1 MSIEQGKD
9 ISELFRRVS
18 NIIRIGKVISVD
30 YSKAKAKVKIGN
42 LTTDFMPW
50 LTPSTSA
57 WIPLKNGEQVLVLS
71 PNGDLRMGM
80 ILPALYQSSKTPPA
94 HDSNK
99 ITFNVDVSHKGAITA
114 TGNISTSGNITTTGK
129 VTATGEVEGKGKKL
143 STHTHQFSYNAGETP
158 STATTEQPS

>member
-1 MSIEQGKD
+1 MSIEQGRD

-30 YSKAKAKVKIGN
+30 YTKAKAKVKIGN
-42 LTTDFMPW
+42 LTTEYLPW
-50 LTPSTSA
+50 LTPSTAA

-71 PNGDLRMGM
+71 PNGDLRMN
-80 ILPALYQSSKTPPA
+80 SKTPPA

-99 ITFNVDVSHKGAITA
+99 ITFNVDVAHKGAISVT
-114 TGNISTSGNITTTGK
+114 GNITTSGK

>member
-1 MSIEQGKD
+1 MSIEQGRD

-30 YSKAKAKVKIGN
+30 YTKAKAKVKIGN
-42 LTTDFMPW
+42 LTTEYLPW
-50 LTPSTSA
+50 LTPSTA
-57 WIPLKNGEQVLVLS
+57 TWIPLKNGEQVLVLS

-80 ILPALYQSSKTPPA
+80 ILPALYQNSKTPPA

-99 ITFNVDVSHKGAITA
+99 ITFNVDVAHKGAISVT
-114 TGNISTSGNITTTGK
+114 GNITTSGK

>member
-99 ITFNVDVSHKGAITA
+99 ITFNVDVNHKGAITA

-158 STATTEQPS
+158 ATATTEQPS

>member
-9 ISELFRRVS
+9 ISDLFRRVS

-30 YSKAKAKVKIGN
+30 YTKAKAKVKIGN

-99 ITFNVDVSHKGAITA
+99 ITFNVDVNHKGAITA

-143 STHTHQFSYNAGETP
+143 STHTHQFSYNAG
-158 STATTEQPS
+158 

>member
-99 ITFNVDVSHKGAITA
+99 ITFNVDVNHKGNVTT

-143 STHTHQFSYNAGETP
+143 STHKHDFSYNAGDTP
-158 STATTEQPS
+158 ATATTEQPS

>member
-99 ITFNVDVSHKGAITA
+99 ITFNVDVNHKGAITA

>member
-1 MSIEQGKD
+1 
-9 ISELFRRVS
+9 
-18 NIIRIGKVISVD
+18 
-30 YSKAKAKVKIGN
+30 
-42 LTTDFMPW
+42 
-50 LTPSTSA
+50 
-57 WIPLKNGEQVLVLS
+57 
-71 PNGDLRMGM
+71 M
-80 ILPALYQSSKTPPA
+80 ILPALYQDTKSPPA

-99 ITFNVDVSHKGAITA
+99 ITFNVDVNHKGNVTT

>member
-1 MSIEQGKD
+1 MSVEQGKD

-99 ITFNVDVSHKGAITA
+99 ITFNVDVNHKGAITA

>member
-1 MSIEQGKD
+1 MSIEQGRD

-30 YSKAKAKVKIGN
+30 YTKAKAKVKIGN
-42 LTTDFMPW
+42 LTTEYLPW
-50 LTPSTSA
+50 LTPSTAA

-80 ILPALYQSSKTPPA
+80 ILPALYQNSKTPPA

-99 ITFNVDVSHKGAITA
+99 ITFNVDVAHKGAISV
-114 TGNISTSGNITTTGK
+114 TGNITRQSQKDSWMPQVSFRIHLFGPHTWVLNGSGHR
-129 VTATGEVEGKGKKL
+129 EDR
-143 STHTHQFSYNAGETP
+143 
-158 STATTEQPS
+158 

>member
-1 MSIEQGKD
+1 MSIEQGRGV
-9 ISELFRRVS
+9 SELFRRVS
-18 NIIRIGKVISVD
+18 KIIRIGKVMSVD
-30 YSKAKAKVKIGN
+30 YNKAKARVKIGN
-42 LTTDFMPW
+42 LTTEYLPW

-57 WIPLKNGEQVLVLS
+57 WIPLRNGEQVLVLS

-80 ILPALYQSSKTPPA
+80 VLPALYQSSKSPPA

-99 ITFNVDVSHKGAITA
+99 ITFNVDVAHKGAISA
-114 TGNISTSGNITTTGK
+114 TGNITTSGK
-129 VTATGEVEGKGKKL
+129 VTSTGEVEGKGKKL

>member
-1 MSIEQGKD
+1 MSIEQGRD

-30 YSKAKAKVKIGN
+30 YTKAKAKVKIGN
-42 LTTDFMPW
+42 LTTEYLPW
-50 LTPSTSA
+50 L
-57 WIPLKNGEQVLVLS
+57 
-71 PNGDLRMGM
+71 
-80 ILPALYQSSKTPPA
+80 SKTPPA

-99 ITFNVDVSHKGAITA
+99 ITFNVDVAHKGAISVT
-114 TGNISTSGNITTTGK
+114 GNITTSGK

>member
-30 YSKAKAKVKIGN
+30 YTKAKAKVKIGN

-80 ILPALYQSSKTPPA
+80 ILPALYQNTKSPPA

-99 ITFNVDVSHKGAITA
+99 ITFNV
-114 TGNISTSGNITTTGK
+114 
-129 VTATGEVEGKGKKL
+129 
-143 STHTHQFSYNAGETP
+143 
-158 STATTEQPS
+158 

>member
-30 YSKAKAKVKIGN
+30 YTKAKAKVKIGN

-80 ILPALYQSSKTPPA
+80 ILPALYQNTKSPPA

-99 ITFNVDVSHKGAITA
+99 ITFNVDVNHKGNVTA

-143 STHTHQFSYNAGETP
+143 STHKHEFSYNAGDTP
-158 STATTEQPS
+158 STAKTEQPS

>member
-9 ISELFRRVS
+9 ISELFRRIG
-18 NIIRIGKVISVD
+18 NLIRIGKVISVD
-30 YSKAKAKVKIGN
+30 YTKAKAKVKIGN
-42 LTTDFMPW
+42 LTTDYMPW

-57 WIPLKNGEQVLVLS
+57 WIPLRNGEQVLVLS

-80 ILPALYQSSKTPPA
+80 ILPALYQNTKSPPA

-99 ITFNVDVSHKGAITA
+99 ITFNVDVNHKGNVTA

-143 STHTHQFSYNAGETP
+143 STHKHEFSYNAGETP